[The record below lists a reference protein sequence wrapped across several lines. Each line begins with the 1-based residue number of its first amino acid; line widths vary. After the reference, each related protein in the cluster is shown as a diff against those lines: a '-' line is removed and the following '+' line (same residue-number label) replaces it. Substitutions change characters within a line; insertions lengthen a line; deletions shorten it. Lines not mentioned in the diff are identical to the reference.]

1 METKAQSAFDVVNET
16 DAAAISEATLFG
28 TDTGSKPEEKPAE
41 SKQEGDGE
49 LEFEETQ
56 EF

>member
-1 METKAQSAFDVVNET
+1 METKAQSAFDVVNEA